1 MEKKRRHGT
10 LRKCSLF
17 YYIREVTTLS
27 TWRAMSTAAKVE
39 SGGSGSGGGDGMSG
53 SASLSGEPNRRHLLE
68 QLLHSQ
74 LCQDTGGLTATAADG
89 GAAEIEGRL
98 RESLAASI
106 AELPPSAVI
115 SKPALAAFK
124 TKHVAMMQAMAQ
136 EKEKKRQFAAA
147 AAAAA
152 KMAASAPPKMG
163 KQPAGMPPNTAAAQT
178 GAPQAAPAPGN
189 AR

>member
-1 MEKKRRHGT
+1 
-10 LRKCSLF
+10 
-17 YYIREVTTLS
+17 
-27 TWRAMSTAAKVE
+27 
-39 SGGSGSGGGDGMSG
+39 MSG

-74 LCQDTGGLTATAADG
+74 LCQDTGGLAATAADS

-147 AAAAA
+147 AAAA

-163 KQPAGMPPNTAAAQT
+163 KQPAGTPPNTAAAQT